1 MSVWTTTL
9 IGRDGS
15 SAEAGEARQKRL
27 PLASHAA
34 EMGEYD
40 IWMTLG
46 VVALVAGGLLATRK
60 PIPMFRPARRLRR
73 EERVE

>member
-1 MSVWTTTL
+1 
-9 IGRDGS
+9 
-15 SAEAGEARQKRL
+15 
-27 PLASHAA
+27 
-34 EMGEYD
+34 MGEYD

-46 VVALVAGGLLATRK
+46 VVALVAGGLLTTRK